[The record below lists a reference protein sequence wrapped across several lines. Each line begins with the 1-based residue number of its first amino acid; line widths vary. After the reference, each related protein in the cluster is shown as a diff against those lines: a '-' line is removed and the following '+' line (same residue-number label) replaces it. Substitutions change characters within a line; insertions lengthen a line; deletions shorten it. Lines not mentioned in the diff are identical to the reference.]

1 VGMALNTYEPMMS
14 NSDHYNFA
22 RHGIPALRLVAGFDR
37 PESNIKYILTRSD
50 TRDKVDISHLRSAA
64 MMTAA
69 LLGRALTASDA
80 DMASLRQR

>member
-1 VGMALNTYEPMMS
+1 MALNTYEPMMS